1 MLRVQE
7 MNLNVPVLIYIFND
21 GDDEMHKYSFIV
33 FPHGEIQKKNT
44 LLLEHGQNKMLSII
58 KFHQILILF

>member
-44 LLLEHGQNKMLSII
+44 HELGLDKVVLDTKVTIQK
-58 KFHQILILF
+58 

>member
-1 MLRVQE
+1 

-33 FPHGEIQKKNT
+33 FPHGKNT
-44 LLLEHGQNKMLSII
+44 KRKTLYFWNMDKI
-58 KFHQILILF
+58 KCFL